1 MRKREGLRL
10 GKVLRV
16 KMGKEKGLRIKGGNM
31 GQGLRWEKVV
41 RGKHLVGKMARVNS
55 GGKREGRM
63 IKSRERLRVGKG
75 EV

>member
-1 MRKREGLRL
+1 MREGRVRKREGLRL

-55 GGKREGRM
+55 GGKGG
-63 IKSRERLRVGKG
+63 RVGKMG
-75 EV
+75 REND